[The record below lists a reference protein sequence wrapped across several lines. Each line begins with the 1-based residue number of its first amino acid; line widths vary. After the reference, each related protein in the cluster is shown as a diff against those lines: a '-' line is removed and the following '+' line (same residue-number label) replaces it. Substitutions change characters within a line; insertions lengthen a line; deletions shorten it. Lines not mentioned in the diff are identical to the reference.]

1 MNPGLDYEKL
11 KQESDEIDGLKGMRI
26 LLLIFDPLTDCG
38 DLITM
43 TWLFS
48 AEIKSQ

>member
-26 LLLIFDPLTDCG
+26 LLLILG
-38 DLITM
+38 DLAQV
-43 TWLFS
+43 FDH
-48 AEIKSQ
+48 